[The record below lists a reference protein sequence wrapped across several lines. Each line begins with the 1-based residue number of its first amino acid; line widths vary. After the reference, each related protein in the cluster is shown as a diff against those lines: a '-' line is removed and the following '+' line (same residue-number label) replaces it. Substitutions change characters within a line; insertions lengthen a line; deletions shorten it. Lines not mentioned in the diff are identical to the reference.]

1 MMNTR
6 QLIHCAVLA
15 FSTLA
20 LSPAMAHGEGKA
32 RHGGV
37 VQTAHDLTFEL
48 VTDADGATVY
58 LVDHGVP
65 LSSAGVRGKLTV
77 LQSGKKVDAELTPAG
92 DNKLRATGVKIGKGD
107 KIVAVLDK
115 VAGKTVTVRFVI
127 K

>member
-1 MMNTR
+1 MNNR
-6 QLIHCAVLA
+6 QLIHCALLA
-15 FSTLA
+15 FSALA
-20 LSPAMAHGEGKA
+20 VNPVMAHGEGKA
-32 RHGGV
+32 RHGGI

-48 VTDADGATVY
+48 VRDADGATVY

-77 LQSGKKVDAELTPAG
+77 LQGGKKIEAELKPAG
-92 DNKLRATGVKIGKGD
+92 DNKLRAAGVKIGKGD
-107 KIVAVLDK
+107 KLVAVLDK